1 MTAKAPRMIKSL
13 QRAINILDLFDEQMV
28 DLGITEIAEIL
39 GLHKSTAAGLV
50 YTLEHNGYLDQDPE
64 TRKYHLGFK
73 LVERASTLLDQ
84 IDVRQ
89 VALPY
94 LQELR
99 AWCGESV
106 NLAVLDGGE
115 IVYIERLTTTQS
127 LGMRAKVGY
136 RAPVHCTA
144 LGKAILSGISLKE
157 VEELIAQRNLL
168 AATPHTITDSAQLL
182 QELDRVRGQGFAVDN
197 EENEIGVRCVA
208 APIFDHSRRPAA
220 AVSVSSPVLRFP
232 LSEVPRYGQ
241 KVMEAANLISARLG
255 FRPQKG

>member
-1 MTAKAPRMIKSL
+1 MVTTNPRMIKSL
-13 QRAINILDLFDEQMV
+13 QRAINILDLFDEQTAE
-28 DLGITEIAEIL
+28 LGITEIAETL

-50 YTLEHNGYLDQDPE
+50 YTLEHNGYLDQDSE
-64 TRKYHLGFK
+64 TRKYRLGFK

-99 AWCGESV
+99 AGCGESV
-106 NLAVLDGGE
+106 NLAVRDGGQ

-136 RAPVHCTA
+136 RAPMHCTA
-144 LGKAILSGISLKE
+144 LGKAILSCMPPRE
-157 VEELIAQRNLL
+157 VEELVAQSGLP
-168 AATPHTITDSAQLL
+168 AATPHSITDRAQFL
-182 QELDRVRGQGFAVDN
+182 QEMDRVREHGFALDN

-208 APIFDHSRRPAA
+208 APILDHTDRPAA
-220 AVSVSSPVLRFP
+220 AVSISSPVLRFP
-232 LSEVPRYGQ
+232 PSEVPRYGQ
-241 KVMEAANLISARLG
+241 MVIEAANAISARLG
-255 FRPQKG
+255 YRLRR

>member
-1 MTAKAPRMIKSL
+1 MTDKAPRMIKSL

-28 DLGITEIAEIL
+28 DLGITEIAETL

-106 NLAVLDGGE
+106 NLAVLDGGQ

-144 LGKAILSGISLKE
+144 LGKAILSGMPLKE
-157 VEELIAQRNLL
+157 VEELMAQSSLP
-168 AATPHTITDSAQLL
+168 AATPNSITDRVQFL
-182 QELDRVRGQGFAVDN
+182 QEVDRVREQGYAVDN

-220 AVSVSSPVLRFP
+220 AISISSPVLRFP

-241 KVMEAANLISARLG
+241 KVVEAADAISHRLG
-255 FRPQKG
+255 YRLQR